1 MALMKSC
8 FLGFGFENRY
18 CIGCNVATQ
27 FITKMI
33 ATLLL
38 RYEIELEN
46 PGLVLGTKKFTILKP
61 SEKYNVVLRKR
72 KR

>member
-18 CIGCNVATQ
+18 CIGRNVATQ